1 MTHNYLK
8 LKRQLPKW
16 LRAVE
21 LEPAGD
27 RLAAIESS
35 AIHLGGTLRGRD
47 VLDMTLLAHGQSCG
61 NAFDHL
67 NNAVQTHDPT
77 FGCRADD
84 LESTVAAGA
93 VVSALL
99 AQESK
104 SASAAAQGILSANW
118 LGLSPSVTELPELA
132 LATSR
137 RRSEALRSRRALPR
151 QKKKAFFDK
160 GPQFD
165 GTENPLTQREG
176 QLLQAATKEVADVL
190 QRSQNS
196 FAHVMT
202 TRLAAADEEL
212 DLLWWAFSDY
222 SELANTRWADLAPE
236 TAAVLCG
243 IELGNKL
250 VFEIEL
256 PSTEALLARLLGRT
270 LEEPVVLAKA
280 VEGSASLV
288 DSMVPTDGHPLLPI
302 LSSISEHRVLNG
314 NPSWSGSVARW
325 NIDPDHS
332 AGKLAFALQ
341 SVRER
346 ALIGNTS
353 DG

>member
-1 MTHNYLK
+1 MTDDYV
-8 LKRQLPKW
+8 KRQLPKW
-16 LRAVE
+16 LRVVE
-21 LEPAGD
+21 LQPAGD
-27 RLAAIESS
+27 RLAAIENS
-35 AIHLGGTLRGRD
+35 AIHLGGTLCGRD
-47 VLDMTLLAHGQSCG
+47 VLDMTLLAHGQSRG

-118 LGLSPSVTELPELA
+118 LGLSPSVTELPDLA

-137 RRSEALRSRRALPR
+137 RRSEALRGRRALPR
-151 QKKKAFFDK
+151 QEKKAFFDE
-160 GPQFD
+160 GPEFD
-165 GTENPLTQREG
+165 DTEDPLTQREG
-176 QLLQAATKEVADVL
+176 QLLQAATKAVADEL
-190 QRSQNS
+190 QTSQNS
-196 FAHVMT
+196 FADVMT

-256 PSTEALLARLLGRT
+256 PSTEALLARLLGRN
-270 LEEPVVLAKA
+270 LKEPMVLAKA
-280 VEGSASLV
+280 VKGSASLV
-288 DSMVPTDGHPLLPI
+288 DSMVSTEGHPLLPI
-302 LSSISEHRVLNG
+302 LSSISEYRVLNG
-314 NPSWSGSVARW
+314 DPSWSGSVTRW
-325 NIDPDHS
+325 NINADHS
-332 AGKLAFALQ
+332 SGKLAVALQ
-341 SVRER
+341 AVRER
-346 ALIGNTS
+346 ALLGNTS

>member
-1 MTHNYLK
+1 MTDNHVK
-8 LKRQLPKW
+8 GQLPKW

-35 AIHLGGTLRGRD
+35 AIHLGDTLCGRD
-47 VLDMTLLAHGQSCG
+47 VLDMTLLAHGQSRG

-67 NNAVQTHDPT
+67 NSAVQTHDPT

-132 LATSR
+132 RATSR
-137 RRSEALRSRRALPR
+137 RRSEALRRRRALPSIK
-151 QKKKAFFDK
+151 KKKAFFDEVPK
-160 GPQFD
+160 FA
-165 GTENPLTQREG
+165 GTEDALTQREG
-176 QLLQAATKEVADVL
+176 QLLRAAAKAVADAL
-190 QRSQNS
+190 QTSQDS
-196 FAHVMT
+196 FADVMA

-256 PSTEALLARLLGRT
+256 PSTEALLARLLGRNP
-270 LEEPVVLAKA
+270 EEPVVLAKA
-280 VEGSASLV
+280 VEASASLV
-288 DSMVPTDGHPLLPI
+288 DSMVPTEGHPLLPI
-302 LSSISEHRVLNG
+302 LSSISEYRVLNG
-314 NPSWSGSVARW
+314 NPSWSGSVTRW

-346 ALIGNTS
+346 ALIRNTS

>member
-1 MTHNYLK
+1 MTDNY

-21 LEPAGD
+21 LKPAGD

-99 AQESK
+99 ARESK
-104 SASAAAQGILSANW
+104 SASAASQGILSANW
-118 LGLSPSVTELPELA
+118 LGLSSPVTELPELA

-137 RRSEALRSRRALPR
+137 RRSEALRRRRALPR

-160 GPQFD
+160 EPTFD

-176 QLLQAATKEVADVL
+176 QLLQAATKAVADVL
-190 QRSQNS
+190 QTSQHS
-196 FAHVMT
+196 FAHEIT

-256 PSTEALLARLLGRT
+256 PSTEPLLARLLGRN

-288 DSMVPTDGHPLLPI
+288 DSMVPTGGHPLLPI
-302 LSSISEHRVLNG
+302 LSSISEYRVLNG
-314 NPSWSGSVARW
+314 NPSWSGSVTRW

-346 ALIGNTS
+346 ALIRNTS